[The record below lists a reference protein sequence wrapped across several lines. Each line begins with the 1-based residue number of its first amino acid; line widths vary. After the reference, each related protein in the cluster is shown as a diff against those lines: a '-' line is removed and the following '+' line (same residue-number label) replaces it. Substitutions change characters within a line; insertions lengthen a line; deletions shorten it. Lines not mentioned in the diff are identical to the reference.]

1 MKNIIKMYAVNV
13 IIWYI
18 LLSIVIAFIWMLTG
32 FQFAIL
38 TRFAIACLLGWF
50 KPILNKLSI

>member
-1 MKNIIKMYAVNV
+1 MYAVNV